1 MKLGVAMDIT
11 LIQLVG
17 LAVIAM
23 FIAVFLKK
31 YQPEIS
37 VLICL
42 GLGIFLFFYLIQAFE
57 STFLFLQSLSE
68 MINLTYV
75 SVLLKLIG
83 IAYIC
88 EFASGICKDAGYQSV
103 SGQIEMAGRV
113 SMLLISLPVMRS
125 IIQTIS
131 EFLNGG

>member
-1 MKLGVAMDIT
+1 MLPMNIT

-17 LAVIAM
+17 LAVITM

-37 VLICL
+37 GLICL
-42 GLGIFLFFYLIQAFE
+42 GLGIFLFFYLIRAFE

-103 SGQIEMAGRV
+103 SGQIETVGRV

-125 IIQTIS
+125 IIETIS
-131 EFLNGG
+131 EFVNGG